1 MKGQKT
7 MSVANASATR
17 FQSDVIH
24 TMRIMTPEGELVGA
38 VVELKKQNE
47 ELLKTL
53 SEMTLKLKEL
63 QDKVDSFETE
73 E

>member
-1 MKGQKT
+1 MKGVKT

-24 TMRIMTPEGELVGA
+24 TLRIITPNGELIGTVD
-38 VVELKKQNE
+38 ELRKQNE

-53 SEMTLKLKEL
+53 SEMTLKLKKLEE
-63 QDKVDSFETE
+63 KVNSFETE